1 MKQKYRKKYFMIH
14 AEIRIVL
21 FILLQTLHF
30 CSIFQQPFCLVLT
43 SSCIKISQLP
53 HSKYWLY
60 IPWQIFHLFTIS
72 CSRDFLLMF
81 FGVYLSFQARLLG
94 LILSS
99 VSVIGARVLDC
110 LVHQEWIK
118 RNNFAKNYPKRTW
131 DMIENVFNHIKVQF
145 ILIFILLIS
154 HMWIDLS

>member
-1 MKQKYRKKYFMIH
+1 
-14 AEIRIVL
+14 
-21 FILLQTLHF
+21 
-30 CSIFQQPFCLVLT
+30 
-43 SSCIKISQLP
+43 
-53 HSKYWLY
+53 
-60 IPWQIFHLFTIS
+60 
-72 CSRDFLLMF
+72 MF

-131 DMIENVFNHIKVQF
+131 DMIENVFNHIKIQF